1 MDPENSSAKVTDIRE
16 GPPEEYWERLR
27 QMMGPSGLMTYW
39 YLGRAFNQVDD
50 PDTMLLRS
58 DMRNGRGGVMAAPL
72 AIAAPETG
80 GWRDRDV
87 IPAPVAYALHIIDSA
102 RDVTEVRVIRSTV
115 RQGKKMGF
123 SRSEI
128 VDASDPERVIAI
140 TTGIGVTLGPAP
152 TGFQPIDVPPGLP
165 DTDGLPALHVV
176 FGVDRDA
183 DGWRLPPLTSRHAST
198 SASLHLGPIHVAF
211 EAAAMESAAERAGTD
226 ALQVE
231 DWDIHFVAPG
241 TVGPFLATAESH
253 GGSTGRVLTRLT
265 LVDEGRDGRV
275 VAVGAA
281 GFRTGSALP

>member
-1 MDPENSSAKVTDIRE
+1 MDPENSGAKVTDIRE

-39 YLGRAFNQVDD
+39 YLGRAFNQIDD
-50 PDTMLLRS
+50 PDTMVLRR
-58 DMRNGRGGVMAAPL
+58 DMRNARGGVMAAPL

-87 IPAPVAYALHIIDSA
+87 VPAPVAYGLHVIDDA
-102 RDVTEVRVIRSTV
+102 RDVTEIRVIRSTV

-128 VDASDPERVIAI
+128 VDAANSDRVIAV
-140 TTGIGVTLGPAP
+140 TTGIGVTLGPAA
-152 TGFQPIDVPPGLP
+152 TGFAPIDVPPGLP
-165 DTDGLPALHVV
+165 DTDDLPALHVV
-176 FGVDRDA
+176 FGATRDA
-183 DGWRLPPLTSRHAST
+183 DGWRLPPLSSRHAST

-231 DWDIHFVAPG
+231 DWDVHFVAPG
-241 TVGPFLATAESH
+241 TIGPFLVLANSH
-253 GGSTGRVLTRLT
+253 AGPAGRVLTRLT
-265 LVDEGRDGRV
+265 LVDQGRDGNV

-281 GFRTGSALP
+281 GFRSAQS